1 MIYLSHRTVIEAYYS
16 DIDNLIDLLGKLV
29 NSYRLLI
36 GGADELN
43 KIAFA
48 SKSDIKDALDR
59 ADDLGDII
67 DEIIKNLDVV
77 CINYA
82 NYCKVKS
89 IAIKNMLDGKN
100 IATEIEEELV
110 FKQ

>member
-1 MIYLSHRTVIEAYYS
+1 MIYLSHRTVIEAYYG
-16 DIDNLIDLLGKLV
+16 DINNLVDLLGKLV

-67 DEIIKNLDVV
+67 DDIIKNLDVICGSYTNYLKLKSEIMKTEV
-77 CINYA
+77 NTQSIVNEIN
-82 NYCKVKS
+82 
-89 IAIKNMLDGKN
+89 
-100 IATEIEEELV
+100 EEL
-110 FKQ
+110 KRKE

>member
-1 MIYLSHRTVIEAYYS
+1 MSHRTVIEAYYS
-16 DIDNLIDLLGKLV
+16 DIDNLVDLLGKLV

-67 DEIIKNLDVV
+67 DDVIKNIDVI
-77 CINYA
+77 CGNYINYL
-82 NYCKVKS
+82 K
-89 IAIKNMLDGKN
+89 IKTEVMK
-100 IATEIEEELV
+100 TEINAQSVISEINEEL
-110 FKQ
+110 KRKE